1 MKPRKTRSRWLSGSI
16 LFFLLVATI
25 IQIGILT
32 FDYIESQT
40 DDNVLIAVLILIV
53 IALLSIVATVIDVIR
68 RKIMIERP
76 VSKILDATDRIAKG
90 DFTVR
95 LDAAHEYG
103 KYTEYDLIMEN
114 VNTLAAELGKSEVLK
129 TDFISNVSHEL
140 KTPLAVIENY
150 AALLQDETLDDKTRA
165 KYAKTIKQ
173 AAARLS
179 QLITNILK
187 LNKLENQQLSPEFE
201 TYDLTE
207 ALAQAVIALEDWIE
221 SKELQ
226 IDCDLQEIKLFSSPT
241 LLEIVWNNLLANAVK
256 FTARGGSI
264 SVQLTARHDDAV
276 VEIADTGC
284 GISPETGARI
294 FEKFYQGDTS
304 HAQEGNGLGLPL
316 VKKVIDI
323 LGGEISVRS
332 QLGEGTTFTVTLK
345 GVIHA

>member
-1 MKPRKTRSRWLSGSI
+1 MKPRKSRWLVGSI
-16 LFFLLVATI
+16 SFFLLVATI

-32 FDYIESQT
+32 FDYIEEQT
-40 DDNVLIAVLILIV
+40 SDKVLIAVLILIV
-53 IALLSIVATVIDVIR
+53 IVLLSVIATTIDLIR
-68 RKIMIERP
+68 RKITIERP
-76 VSKILDATDRIAKG
+76 VNKILDATDRIAKG
-90 DFTVR
+90 DFSVR
-95 LDAAHEYG
+95 LDATHEYG
-103 KYTEYDLIMEN
+103 KHTEYDLIMEN

-140 KTPLAVIENY
+140 KTPLAVIQNY
-150 AALLQDETLDDKTRA
+150 AVLLQDETLDEKTRA

-173 AAARLS
+173 AAGRLS
-179 QLITNILK
+179 ALITNILK
-187 LNKLENQQLSPEFE
+187 LNKLEHQQLSPEFE
-201 TYDLTE
+201 KYNLTD

-221 SKELQ
+221 SKHLQ
-226 IDCDLQEIKLFSSPT
+226 MDCDLQDVTLFSSPT
-241 LLEIVWNNLLANAVK
+241 LLEIVWNNLLSNAVK
-256 FTARGGSI
+256 FTDNGGSI
-264 SVQLTARHDDAV
+264 FVKLTTKNDLAI
-276 VEIADTGC
+276 VEITDTGC

-323 LGGEISVRS
+323 LGGQISVRS